1 MSNKKLFMT
10 YEYFHPLTHVFGN
23 NKNKMSIISVTVA
36 ANSFYIYDCLQIPFK
51 AYFRNNNK
59 SKK

>member
-1 MSNKKLFMT
+1 MT

-23 NKNKMSIISVTVA
+23 NKNRRMSIISVTVA
-36 ANSFYIYDCLQIPFK
+36 ANSFYIYDCLQIRFK